1 MLKTVNQIEE
11 PPPEL
16 AYILWRWL
24 PTIDI
29 WRTVDGR
36 MYIKGVS
43 RWRGK
48 VEPLHEIIIYIDKK
62 RTPHLD
68 PYFAFYVS
76 GCFAEIASRYVT
88 AHGDPWAKVD
98 FSNPNALDD
107 FYKLIKKAVDRL

>member
-16 AYILWRWL
+16 AYILWR
-24 PTIDI
+24 
-29 WRTVDGR
+29 
-36 MYIKGVS
+36 YIKGVS